1 MALNLHL
8 DTFLIEQPWSGVYY
22 ITTEDSGRLPIS
34 WLRSDI
40 VHIIYCR
47 NCNMIHA
54 VVYQRFLT
62 SLCLLFMKTVTYFP
76 FDTKLLLVSS
86 TYIRIYKWSD
96 KSKRCCFRGV
106 YGVHS
111 PWYQNW
117 LHCIIQY
124 FVTSLTKTIFFQYT
138 MFQFQNKKIS

>member
-1 MALNLHL
+1 MTKVLFVFLNIKIWVKFYPYKYNKNIIKARHYL
-8 DTFLIEQPWSGVYY
+8 YY
-22 ITTEDSGRLPIS
+22 IVRI
-34 WLRSDI
+34 
-40 VHIIYCR
+40 
-47 NCNMIHA
+47 CNMIHA
-54 VVYQRFLT
+54 VLYQRFLT

-106 YGVHS
+106 YVVHS

-124 FVTSLTKTIFFQYT
+124 FVTSLTKTIFFRYT
-138 MFQFQNKKIS
+138 MFQFQYKKMA

>member
-1 MALNLHL
+1 M
-8 DTFLIEQPWSGVYY
+8 
-22 ITTEDSGRLPIS
+22 
-34 WLRSDI
+34 
-40 VHIIYCR
+40 
-47 NCNMIHA
+47 
-54 VVYQRFLT
+54 YQRFLT

-86 TYIRIYKWSD
+86 TYIRIYTWSD

-106 YGVHS
+106 YVVHS

-124 FVTSLTKTIFFQYT
+124 FVTSLTKTIFFRYT
-138 MFQFQNKKIS
+138 MSQSQYEKIAENQHLHLWHTIGCQCDVLCLKNTIWNAWILYNRQIYLRYIT